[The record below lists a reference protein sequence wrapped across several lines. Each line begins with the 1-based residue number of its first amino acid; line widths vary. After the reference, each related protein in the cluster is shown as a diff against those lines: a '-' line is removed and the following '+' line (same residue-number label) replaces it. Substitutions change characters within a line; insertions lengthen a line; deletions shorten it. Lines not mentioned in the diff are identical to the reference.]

1 MAATL
6 TLTEKFRKYI
16 GDHQLVTTENRILLT
31 VSGGVDSMVMMH
43 LFVEA
48 GYNVGVAHC
57 NFQLRGTESEE
68 DEVLVA
74 TQAAALGV
82 PCYNRRFDTKGEMAA
97 TGESVQIAARRLR
110 YAWFAELCTDEG
122 YDTVAVAHH
131 ADDSIET
138 FFINLLRGTGLKGL
152 TGISVINGRIIRPLL
167 FATRHEINDYAKAHK
182 IPFREDSSNRSTKY
196 LRNKIRLGIVPRLRE
211 IVPSFTQTMGS
222 NIDRLTDAQHFINH
236 AIDKIAA
243 EAVEHY
249 GGEDIINPDKID
261 RGFPLGF
268 VIYELMNHNYGF
280 KGDVVDNL
288 CDALRSGATGKRF
301 YSCDWVA
308 YIDRGR
314 IVISRI
320 SQSDECEV
328 EVELSKNKIYCGN
341 SVLYIERTNIDNI
354 DSLHQPDNIA
364 LLDADTLQGP
374 LTLRKWRE
382 GDRFV
387 PLGMSGEKKVSD
399 YLINAKV
406 SMAEKGR
413 QFVLTSDGEIA
424 WLVGHRIDERY
435 KITSKTENVIK
446 ITKEII

>member
-1 MAATL
+1 MI
-6 TLTEKFRKYI
+6 LTEKFKKYI
-16 GDHQLVTTENRILLT
+16 TEHQLATTSNRILLT

-48 GYNVGVAHC
+48 GYTVGVAHC

-74 TQAAALGV
+74 EQAAALGV

-110 YAWFAELCTDEG
+110 YGWFSELCADEG
-122 YDTVAVAHH
+122 YDTIAVAHH

-152 TGISVINGRIIRPLL
+152 TGISMTNGRIIRPLL

-249 GGEDIINPDKID
+249 GGEDIIDPSKID
-261 RGFPLGF
+261 HGFPLNF
-268 VIYELMNHNYGF
+268 VIYELMSQSYGF
-280 KGDVVDNL
+280 KGDVVDSL
-288 CDALRSGATGKRF
+288 CDALRAGATGRRF
-301 YSCDWVA
+301 YSPTRVA

-320 SQSDECEV
+320 AESDDCVV
-328 EVELSKNKIYCGN
+328 EFDPAKSKVYCGN
-341 SVLYIERTNIDNI
+341 SVLYIERTDIDNI
-354 DSLHQPDNIA
+354 DSLFQPDNVA
-364 LLDADTLQGP
+364 LLDADTLNGP
-374 LTLRKWRE
+374 LTLRKWKE
-382 GDRFV
+382 GDRFI

-399 YLINAKV
+399 YLIDTKM
-406 SMAEKGR
+406 SMAEKSR
-413 QFVLTSDGEIA
+413 QFVLCMGEEIV
-424 WLVGHRIDERY
+424 WLVGQRIDERH
-435 KITSKTENVIK
+435 KITSATENVIK
-446 ITKEII
+446 IVKEIV